1 MENYKSGNEPIYTI
15 NQVSKMTNLSKPTI
29 KYYEDIKLLSNVFR
43 DKNNIRL
50 FFDDDIKRL
59 NNNPMSEK

>member
-43 DKNNIRL
+43 DKNNMRL
-50 FFDDDIKRL
+50 FFDADIKRL